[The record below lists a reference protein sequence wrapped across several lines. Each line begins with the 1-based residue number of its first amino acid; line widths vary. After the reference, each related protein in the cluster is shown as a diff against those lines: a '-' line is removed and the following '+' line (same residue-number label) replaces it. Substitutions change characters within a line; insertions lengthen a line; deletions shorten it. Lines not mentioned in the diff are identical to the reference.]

1 MDSLMHNKVCTLNEG
16 LPTLVTFKGFLPS
29 VDSLMHHEICALAK
43 AFPTHATC
51 KRFLPRLAFLIFNRA
66 RTEGV
71 SLLRFGT
78 LLVFLFFE
86 VFREVTVLH
95 CHLSKIFLL
104 PLYSLPL

>member
-1 MDSLMHNKVCTLNEG
+1 MHNKVCTLNEG
-16 LPTLVTFKGFLPS
+16 LPALVTFEGFLPS
-29 VDSLMHHEICALAK
+29 VDSLMHHEVCTLAE
-43 AFPTHATC
+43 AFPTHTAC

-86 VFREVTVLH
+86 VFREVTGLPR
-95 CHLSKIFLL
+95 HLSKIFLL

>member
-1 MDSLMHNKVCTLNEG
+1 MDDTVIVTLKG
-16 LPTLVTFKGFLPS
+16 LPTFLTLKGFLPS

-43 AFPTHATC
+43 AFPTHAAC

-71 SLLRFGT
+71 SLLSFGT